1 MLWHPWLQ
9 EEHANGFLP
18 CWQESQVIW
27 GVCKQHQGQSTAF
40 FQAQPVQADEGETG
54 TMWPKELLNMSP
66 QKSICVW
73 TGICQQLHQIMLDW
87 HIMEKKLRLIQ
98 TVSAF
103 CICGF
108 PDRWTWLTTPNYQ
121 TECHFAMAS
130 ANHASDFSVLTQDQH
145 FPFSFFPPNRK
156 LISNS
161 IITKKKKSIS
171 QQIYVWKIQCY
182 NYREIIILSFWGNVI
197 TAISSLGYSFTI

>member
-1 MLWHPWLQ
+1 MAARGTCKRFLTMLTRVTSNLGSVQ
-9 EEHANGFLP
+9 TASRAEHGLLP
-18 CWQESQVIW
+18 SPACASRWR
-27 GVCKQHQGQSTAF
+27 G
-40 FQAQPVQADEGETG
+40 TG
-54 TMWPKELLNMSP
+54 TMWPRELLKMSP

-73 TGICQQLHQIMLDW
+73 TGICQQFHQTMLDW

-121 TECHFAMAS
+121 TECHFAMAA
-130 ANHASDFSVLTQDQH
+130 ANHASDFSVLTQDQR
-145 FPFSFFPPNRK
+145 FPFFSPPNRK

-161 IITKKKKSIS
+161 IITTTTTTKKSIS
-171 QQIYVWKIQCY
+171 QQIYVWKIRCY